1 MEYPL
6 LFGAYPQLKDGVP
19 WVSLGDFPTPVRRLE
34 RLGREVGLDH
44 LYVKRDDLSS
54 IHYGGNKVR
63 KLEFL
68 LADAQRKQADVL
80 FTIGAVGSNH
90 ALATTIHSQRLGMRA
105 ILFLIDQP
113 MARYARKNMLLDHCY
128 HARMV
133 STSILAMPFRI
144 IRHYLANARLSPLR
158 FPYYIPVGG
167 SSPLGCLGYVN
178 AAFELKKQVEE
189 GLLPEPDYL
198 FVPLGTMGT
207 GSGLCLGCRL
217 VGLKTEVI
225 GVRVTE
231 RWMCNPRKMASL
243 VNRTCAYLRRFAP
256 DVPRVRVSAEE
267 MTFLEEYFGREY
279 ARFTE
284 QGMEA
289 VSMMKNLEG
298 IQIEGTYTGKTLAG
312 TLDYS
317 RRNGWQ
323 DKAILFWNT
332 YNSVDL
338 SARAGE
344 VDYRKLPQAFH
355 RYFEMPLQELDAA
368 MMRRENDVRKT
379 TA

>member
-1 MEYPL
+1 MEYPP
-6 LFGAYPQLKDGVP
+6 LFETYPQLKDNVL
-19 WVSLGDFPTPVRRLE
+19 WISLGDFPTPVQKLE
-34 RLGREVGLDH
+34 RLGREVGLDQ
-44 LYVKRDDLSS
+44 LYVKRDDQSS
-54 IHYGGNKVR
+54 THYGGNKVR

-68 LADAQRKQADVL
+68 LAEAQRKQADVL

-90 ALATTIHSQRLGMRA
+90 ALATTIHGHRLGMRP

-144 IRHYLANARLSPLR
+144 VWHYLANTKLSPLR

-167 SSPLGCLGYVN
+167 SSPLSCLGYVN
-178 AAFELKKQVEE
+178 AAFELKKQVQE

-198 FVPLGTMGT
+198 FVRLGTMGT
-207 GSGLCLGCRL
+207 GSGLHLGCRL
-217 VGLKTEVI
+217 AGLKTEVV

-243 VNRTCAYLRRFAP
+243 INKTCAYLRKFAP
-256 DVPRVRVSAEE
+256 DVPRVRVSAGEI
-267 MTFLEEYFGREY
+267 TFLERYFGREY

-284 QGMEA
+284 EGMEA
-289 VSMMKNLEG
+289 VSMMKDLEG
-298 IQIEGTYTGKTLAG
+298 MQIEGTYTGKTLAG

-317 RRNGWQ
+317 NRNGWR
-323 DKAILFWNT
+323 DKVILFWNT

-338 SARAGE
+338 SAQAAE
-344 VDYRKLPQAFH
+344 VDYHELPEAFH
-355 RYFEMPLQELDAA
+355 RYFEMGLQELEAA
-368 MMRRENDVRKT
+368 MMRRENDG
-379 TA
+379 

>member
-1 MEYPL
+1 MEYPP
-6 LFGAYPQLKDGVP
+6 LFETYPQLKDNVL
-19 WVSLGDFPTPVRRLE
+19 WISLGDFPTPVQKLE
-34 RLGREVGLDH
+34 RLGREVGLDQ
-44 LYVKRDDLSS
+44 LYVKRDDQSS
-54 IHYGGNKVR
+54 THYGGNKVR

-68 LADAQRKQADVL
+68 LAEAQRKQADVL

-90 ALATTIHSQRLGMRA
+90 ALATTIHGHRLGMRP

-144 IRHYLANARLSPLR
+144 VWHYLANTKLSPLR

-167 SSPLGCLGYVN
+167 SSPLSCLGYVN
-178 AAFELKKQVEE
+178 AAFELKKQVQE

-207 GSGLCLGCRL
+207 GSGLHLGCRL
-217 VGLKTEVI
+217 AGLKTEVV

-243 VNRTCAYLRRFAP
+243 INKTCAYLRKFAP
-256 DVPRVRVSAEE
+256 DVPRVRVSAGEI
-267 MTFLEEYFGREY
+267 TFLERYFGREY

-284 QGMEA
+284 EGMEA
-289 VSMMKNLEG
+289 VSMMKDLEG
-298 IQIEGTYTGKTLAG
+298 MQIEGTYTGKTLAG

-317 RRNGWQ
+317 NRNGWR
-323 DKAILFWNT
+323 DKVILFWNT

-338 SARAGE
+338 SAQAAE
-344 VDYRKLPQAFH
+344 VDYHELPEAFH
-355 RYFEMPLQELDAA
+355 RYFEMGLQELEAA
-368 MMRRENDVRKT
+368 MMRRENDG
-379 TA
+379 